1 MVHFRFATSQHNFIA
16 RRSEDGKRWV
26 INSDIVARI
35 TVRRTEPSGMSC
47 EPTYGVTV
55 PAGSFAVARLPRR
68 APQAFAIRKGLYAL
82 PLSLREKDD
91 AWLAALR
98 LDGFDRLGRLK
109 LWLRARGYLTKL
121 WRYGKVPSK

>member
-1 MVHFRFATSQHNFIA
+1 MVYFRFISSQRNFMC

-26 INSDIVARI
+26 INSDIVARV
-35 TVRRTEPSGMSC
+35 TVQRTHPSGMAY

-82 PLSLREKDD
+82 PLSLKEKDD

-98 LDGFDRLGRLK
+98 LDGVVSVGWTRLRL
-109 LWLRARGYLTKL
+109 RVRGYLTKL